1 MPTDLLPF
9 SVHVNPMTISGVGLW
24 ATALYLGFFPFSE
37 RLIEQLSHW
46 MNTAERSL
54 YFSAEE
60 FEKTRSGRE
69 SQNAFWASI
78 FSILPFLLL
87 GGLCYGGLAIGLSP
101 SWAISAGLI
110 ACIGSG
116 VYELGRRDGEASRR

>member
-1 MPTDLLPF
+1 MPTDLFPLPIHI
-9 SVHVNPMTISGVGLW
+9 SPLIISGVGLW
-24 ATALYLGFFPFSE
+24 ATALYLGFFPCSEWLIE
-37 RLIEQLSHW
+37 RLSAW
-46 MNTAERSL
+46 MNAAERSL

-60 FEKTRSGRE
+60 FEKTRPGRE

-87 GGLCYGGLAIGLSP
+87 GGLCYAGLAVGLSP

-116 VYELGRRDGEASRR
+116 VYELGRRDGQASRK